1 MEMNLLS
8 FSRYVPEGVVRLLAN
23 KGTVAHLGVQPRD
36 VSVMFSD
43 IVGFSTLA
51 ETLEPGVLIRLLA
64 EYLEEMSSCVEASAG
79 TVGEPPPPRPRVA
92 GPGACLRARGWMR
105 ARASSG
111 CIFSVFNVISESEL
125 ARHAPCELSN
135 RHWVSAC

>member
-79 TVGEPPPPRPRVA
+79 TVGEPPPPEAEGRWAWGVFARA
-92 GPGACLRARGWMR
+92 GVD
-105 ARASSG
+105 ARASK
-111 CIFSVFNVISESEL
+111 FWLHF
-125 ARHAPCELSN
+125 
-135 RHWVSAC
+135 